1 MPFAIAQQRDVGQPS
16 SHEYDEFIISKAV
29 WILSNEEA
37 AVHAVDLVTTARTDW
52 PATVTALTTKKYH
65 ENL

>member
-29 WILSNEEA
+29 RTLSNEEA
-37 AVHAVDLVTTARTDW
+37 DW
-52 PATVTALTTKKYH
+52 PATVTALSTKKY
-65 ENL
+65 